1 MIPEG
6 SAGTKQE
13 QDYNLNFTKC
23 FLRCC
28 PQPHWPPPASSNKE
42 KIEGPL
48 AAGRSLAA
56 QVALTASAI
65 PNLDGGEISREGSP
79 QPEAFVP
86 LLWLGWPGSAAF
98 SPPSARVTQAFVLPA
113 HTGRQSPPLSWQL
126 LPRLAGTGG
135 PGDTTGAREEGP
147 HFSCS
152 TFGTRQAWA
161 THTHTHTN
169 TPIFLP
175 LDPTLD
181 L

>member
-98 SPPSARVTQAFVLPA
+98 SPPFSPG
-113 HTGRQSPPLSWQL
+113 HTGL
-126 LPRLAGTGG
+126 
-135 PGDTTGAREEGP
+135 
-147 HFSCS
+147 CS
-152 TFGTRQAWA
+152 TCTHRQAEP
-161 THTHTHTN
+161 
-169 TPIFLP
+169 TPFLAAP
-175 LDPTLD
+175 PQAGRHWRAWRHHRCKGRGTSFLL
-181 L
+181 LHFWY